1 MKDINLTL
9 FHCQEFHP
17 FTQAKRK
24 LATHEEEE
32 RKEKWEGSNHNF
44 YLENK
49 GNYNKRNKD
58 TNNTRKCSWS
68 LNQDDLNELP
78 TLLFIED

>member
-24 LATHEEEE
+24 LVTHGEEEKE
-32 RKEKWEGSNHNF
+32 RNHHNF
-44 YLENK
+44 HLE
-49 GNYNKRNKD
+49 
-58 TNNTRKCSWS
+58 
-68 LNQDDLNELP
+68 
-78 TLLFIED
+78 

>member
-24 LATHEEEE
+24 LVTHGEEE
-32 RKEKWEGSNHNF
+32 RKEKKKKEITITS
-44 YLENK
+44 
-49 GNYNKRNKD
+49 
-58 TNNTRKCSWS
+58 
-68 LNQDDLNELP
+68 
-78 TLLFIED
+78 I